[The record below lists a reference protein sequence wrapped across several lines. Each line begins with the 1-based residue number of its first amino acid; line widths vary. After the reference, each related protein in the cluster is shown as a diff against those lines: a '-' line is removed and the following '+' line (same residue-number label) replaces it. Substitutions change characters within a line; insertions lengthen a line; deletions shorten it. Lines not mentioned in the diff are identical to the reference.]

1 MTSLDISFLIAGSR
15 LWQRPGVASVAISVS
30 RTAETIRNLGFP
42 TLCLLRLDG
51 GHKEL
56 ILGERH
62 IALEPGQW
70 ILLGPQEAVTAINR
84 PAGNVA
90 YRATAILF
98 DPAIVEKFAGHHG
111 DLVARSGKPR
121 LFNRVAGSRT
131 LAQAFDVALNG
142 LRADDAASARLA
154 EHRLLALLLILG
166 EAGLSL
172 IPGAT
177 LDWRQR
183 VRAIITSD
191 PAADWRAGEVAGLL
205 GASEATLRRHLAA
218 LETSFAVL
226 LTDARLDRGF
236 TALAFEGA
244 NVIEAALAAGYRSPS
259 RFSDAFKTRFGLLP
273 SRLKAASQEG

>member
-1 MTSLDISFLIAGSR
+1 MTSPDISLLLAGSR

-30 RTAETIRNLGFP
+30 RTEETIRNLGFP

-56 ILGERH
+56 IVGERQ

-84 PAGNVA
+84 PAGNKA

-98 DPAIVEKFAGHHG
+98 DPVIVEKFANLHA

-121 LFNRVAGSRT
+121 LFHRVSGNRT
-131 LAQAFDVALNG
+131 LLNAFEEALGG
-142 LRADDAASARLA
+142 LRADGQASARLA
-154 EHRLLALLLILG
+154 EHHLLALLLIVA
-166 EAGLSL
+166 EAGLAL
-172 IPGAT
+172 VPGAT

-205 GASEATLRRHLAA
+205 GTSEATLRRHLAA
-218 LETSFAVL
+218 QDTSFATL

-244 NVIEAALAAGYRSPS
+244 SVIEAAFAAGYRSPS
-259 RFSDAFKTRFGLLP
+259 RFSDAFKARFGLLP
-273 SRLKAASQEG
+273 SRLKAASQED